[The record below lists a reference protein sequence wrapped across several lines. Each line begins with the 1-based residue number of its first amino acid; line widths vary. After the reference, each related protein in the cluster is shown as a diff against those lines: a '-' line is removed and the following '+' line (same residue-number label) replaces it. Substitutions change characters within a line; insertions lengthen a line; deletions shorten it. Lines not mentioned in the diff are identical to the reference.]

1 MNTHPYDILTLEN
14 GAQLIFT
21 PCPGTK
27 ESPLNESVATLKQ
40 AGTDML
46 LTLMF
51 DQEMDKN
58 NAQSL
63 PSICAEHDIA
73 WVQLPIMD
81 DAAPDETFATQ
92 WLAEKENI
100 LQVIN
105 NKGSVAVHCKGGSGR
120 TGLVI
125 ALILLAFGW
134 PAQKVIQEVQ
144 AIRPNALKNPKQ
156 LDYFNSYL

>member
-27 ESPLNESVATLKQ
+27 ESPLHDSVATLKE
-40 AGTDML
+40 AGTNML

-51 DQEMDKN
+51 DQEMNKN

-63 PSICAEHDIA
+63 PSICAEHDISWA
-73 WVQLPIMD
+73 QLPILD
-81 DAAPDETFATQ
+81 DAAPDGMFEAQ
-92 WLAEKENI
+92 WLAKKATI
-100 LQVIN
+100 LEVVN
-105 NKGSVAVHCKGGSGR
+105 NQGSVAVHCKGGSGR

-144 AIRPNALKNPKQ
+144 KIRPNALKNTKQ
-156 LDYFNSYL
+156 LGYFNNQL

>member
-27 ESPLNESVATLKQ
+27 ESPLHDSVATLKE
-40 AGTDML
+40 AGTNML

-51 DQEMDKN
+51 DQEMNKN

-63 PSICAEHDIA
+63 PAICAEHGISWA
-73 WVQLPIMD
+73 QLPILD
-81 DAAPDETFATQ
+81 DAAPDEMFEAQ
-92 WLAEKENI
+92 WLAKKATI
-100 LQVIN
+100 LEVIN
-105 NKGSVAVHCKGGSGR
+105 NQGSVAVHCKGGSGR

-144 AIRPNALKNPKQ
+144 KIRPNALKNAKQ
-156 LDYFNSYL
+156 LGYFNSQL